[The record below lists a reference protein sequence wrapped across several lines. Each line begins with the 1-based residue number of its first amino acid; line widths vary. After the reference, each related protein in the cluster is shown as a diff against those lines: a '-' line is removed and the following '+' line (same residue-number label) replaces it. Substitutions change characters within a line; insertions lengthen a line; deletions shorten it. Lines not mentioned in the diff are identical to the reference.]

1 MDFKTALVKF
11 GTDFGEGALAGAIVA
26 FESAPADAFLSP
38 RTLIF
43 VVVLGAFD
51 GAISAARRA
60 VDSAYEAYKAGKA
73 TPPAPPAP
81 PAN

>member
-1 MDFKTALVKF
+1 MKTALIKF
-11 GTDFGEGALAGAIVA
+11 ATDFAEGAAAGAILA

-38 RTLIF
+38 KTLVY

-60 VDSAYEAYKAGKA
+60 IDAAYQSYKAGKE
-73 TPPAPPAP
+73 TPPATG
-81 PAN
+81 N